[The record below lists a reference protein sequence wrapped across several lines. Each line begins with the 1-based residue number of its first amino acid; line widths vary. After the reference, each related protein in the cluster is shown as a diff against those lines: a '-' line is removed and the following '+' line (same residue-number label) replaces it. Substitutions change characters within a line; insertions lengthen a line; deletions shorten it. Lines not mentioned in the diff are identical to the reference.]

1 VDPCGIL
8 LGGRFT
14 EGRFDWSW
22 FLRRKTGGAVR
33 RAFPRAGW
41 RRCRTGGFPGIR
53 LAVLSVL
60 LPEARGRVAMWIVD
74 PNASRPPDTANGER
88 GDRSFWRPSHQGFVL
103 HLSSMWSLL
112 SLPGG
117 HVASFFLRVSRGV
130 AWSEAIWRSERAVG
144 CAVVFSRSLAVGTR
158 TRSWEGSD
166 PRISWRCMP
175 RRGFLRRLESDG
187 WGGVPP
193 FWRPFHHGHGFS
205 NARSTRFSG
214 FSVESPGLGSNG
226 SARTKPGRSVMRD
239 APLRTGQSRRRNRR
253 ECRGPKPAA
262 SRTSPKAGAS
272 RSRQGLRV
280 DRRGGFRCCGPPTVS
295 SFDSVGARPTSL

>member
-1 VDPCGIL
+1 MVPPSEDG
-8 LGGRFT
+8 
-14 EGRFDWSW
+14 WS
-22 FLRRKTGGAVR
+22 GS
-33 RAFPRAGW
+33 AGVPS
-41 RRCRTGGFPGIR
+41 RGMAPSPNRGFPGIS

-144 CAVVFSRSLAVGTR
+144 CVVVFSRSLAVGTR

-175 RRGFLRRLESDG
+175 RRGF
-187 WGGVPP
+187 
-193 FWRPFHHGHGFS
+193 F
-205 NARSTRFSG
+205 
-214 FSVESPGLGSNG
+214 
-226 SARTKPGRSVMRD
+226 
-239 APLRTGQSRRRNRR
+239 
-253 ECRGPKPAA
+253 
-262 SRTSPKAGAS
+262 
-272 RSRQGLRV
+272 
-280 DRRGGFRCCGPPTVS
+280 
-295 SFDSVGARPTSL
+295 TSLGIRRMGWRATFLAALPSWARVL